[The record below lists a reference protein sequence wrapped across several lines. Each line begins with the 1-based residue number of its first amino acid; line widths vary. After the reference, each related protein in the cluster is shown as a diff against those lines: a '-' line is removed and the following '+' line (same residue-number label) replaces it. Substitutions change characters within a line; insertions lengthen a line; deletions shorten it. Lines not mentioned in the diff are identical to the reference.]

1 MNFLKVF
8 NITTTNNNSTN
19 AKNNNNVDINDDYHG
34 FKFLVDYSSLSRSV
48 SASIPSAVTNENMV
62 LFC

>member
-8 NITTTNNNSTN
+8 NITTNNNNSTN
-19 AKNNNNVDINDDYHG
+19 AKNNNIDINDNYHG